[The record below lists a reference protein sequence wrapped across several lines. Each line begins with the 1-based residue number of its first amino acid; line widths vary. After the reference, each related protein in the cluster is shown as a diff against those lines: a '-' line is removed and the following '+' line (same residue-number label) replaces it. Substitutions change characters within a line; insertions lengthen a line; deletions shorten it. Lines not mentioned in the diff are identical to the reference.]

1 MLDLQSQIEAVSVR
15 MCTVLIQGESGV
27 GKELVAREIHA
38 SSRRSAEPFVPVDC
52 ATLRDALFE
61 SQLFGHVKGA
71 FTGAEEATVGFFRS
85 AHGGTLFLD
94 EIGDLQLP
102 VQARLLRCI
111 QEQAVVPLGGVRPI
125 PVDVRLIAATHRD
138 LKGMVQAG
146 QFREDLYFR
155 LAVVCLKVP
164 PLRERPEDILRL
176 ARHFLDA
183 LSEFYEEP
191 PKRLAPEAQR
201 LLKDYPWPGN
211 VRELA
216 NAMERAYVLS
226 AGDCV
231 DAGALPRHLVQGNI
245 SAIGSGSGILAAAER
260 EAILTAL
267 KHAEYI
273 KSRAARALG
282 IDVRRLNRMMERLR
296 IADGPHPTRTRLE
309 LAQRHKPADGP
320 LQMW

>member
-296 IADGPHPTRTRLE
+296 IADGVISETS
-309 LAQRHKPADGP
+309 
-320 LQMW
+320 